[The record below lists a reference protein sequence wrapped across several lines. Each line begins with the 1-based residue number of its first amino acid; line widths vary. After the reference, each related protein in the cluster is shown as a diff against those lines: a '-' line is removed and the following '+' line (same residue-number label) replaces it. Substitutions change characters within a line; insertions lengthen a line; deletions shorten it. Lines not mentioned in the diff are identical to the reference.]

1 MKRFLILIMIF
12 VFRISAP
19 SAGTLDDFV
28 RGTWLTYWAFSD
40 EDTAYF
46 HCIPGVTSR
55 DSDQVDW
62 QREYSLLHEMNANL
76 VDAFLWF
83 EQSWM
88 EEVCNES
95 GGEIKMRVG
104 YETNY
109 RFEVT
114 DPYPPCPTQLD
125 SLNMTFW
132 LGCDCISGP
141 WCYHFVW
148 DSDDWPDQDWM
159 DGYEKAV
166 EYWDDSVYTD
176 ETGVFGY
183 GLAHEFTRKTTSLPL
198 TYKKYDTID
207 FMAGA
212 VDLLDGD
219 PDHLTSIVDGIWYKN
234 YGPDQGWKMPIR
246 PFFPDSVL
254 NLDVFEFFHYPYTW
268 PGLKISGESF
278 QEVID
283 DMLIWYDSTYIIL
296 TEPNKMPWL
305 AVIQTYASMDT
316 IYGLDACECIP
327 VLDGVDTVGGYWSNW
342 NVQPRGRRLPSREE
356 MRLQTFLAISR
367 GAKGALTFVYG
378 PSVGPDFG
386 PMVGLLD
393 YNGGAEDERREWFP
407 NSPDDPDN
415 FYTPYAFN
423 YDQGVSLYEHV
434 AELFGEIEQYGPL
447 LVKLR
452 ATAIASYGI
461 PDTLAWVN
469 GNASDWLVQLTDT
482 TYGDTAVHYWEAST
496 FIDTSVT
503 DSTDYLMFVNRVTST
518 GSSDNDT
525 SGWAP
530 ASYRE
535 VAAIFTRPTNYYP
548 VIQDIYTE
556 EIWFLS
562 DADSSAD
569 GKWWFTFADS
579 VGPGDGNI
587 YRITDVFKGPIT
599 DSTVLSHDVLLTRD
613 LVIDTNGILVI
624 EPGVTLY
631 IYPDWDENNQGFS
644 DSTIEIITK
653 GKLYANGTAFDSI
666 RFVPFADSP
675 EQGDWVGIYF
685 DEFTSGEFSYCSIRY
700 GDRGIEMR
708 RDADVNVSHCH
719 IGDNSTTGIYNYK
732 GSLDLVHSRVANNGI
747 YGLHGYLG
755 ADSVFNTKFAD
766 NVSYGIRIYGTDASS
781 DSTYILSDTITC
793 LSPSPNPSLYG
804 IKIDNNDRV
813 RISNCRV
820 QSYDQGGIYISS
832 SDCIVQ
838 HSDLRSNGNYGTYV
852 ANSSN
857 PYIRQC
863 NLANLPIGVKVT
875 GRSLPDIGIVSSIP
889 VDSGLSDFQGCS
901 QWYIYQ
907 DWLFGPNLLM
917 AEANYFGVGMPDTS
931 KFYGPI
937 DYIPYITY
945 DPFPKVTIDQQVP
958 YAFML
963 RSNYPNPFNPRT
975 TISFTLDQAA
985 HTTVTV
991 YNLLGRNVVTL
1002 AEEYL
1007 DVGEHTVIW
1016 DGRNSSGVPV
1026 ASGIYFYAI
1035 QSGEHFDSKK
1045 MTILR

>member
-1 MKRFLILIMIF
+1 MTKRDP
-12 VFRISAP
+12 V
-19 SAGTLDDFV
+19 
-28 RGTWLTYWAFSD
+28 
-40 EDTAYF
+40 
-46 HCIPGVTSR
+46 
-55 DSDQVDW
+55 QVDW
-62 QREYSLLHEMNANL
+62 DNELDLLSEMNVN
-76 VDAFLWF
+76 FIGGWIWF
-83 EQSWM
+83 DHAYM
-88 EEVCNES
+88 EEVCIES
-95 GGEIKMRVG
+95 GGEIKKHIGGDIDYMYRVS
-104 YETNY
+104 
-109 RFEVT
+109 
-114 DPYPPCPTQLD
+114 DPYPRCPTQFD
-125 SLNMTFW
+125 ILNLGYW
-132 LGCDCISGP
+132 L
-141 WCYHFVW
+141 WYECYA
-148 DSDDWPDQDWM
+148 WPDQDWK
-159 DGYEKAV
+159 DGYLRAV
-166 EYWDDSVYTD
+166 EHWVDTVDTLYTD
-176 ETGVFGY
+176 DVGVAGY
-183 GLAHEFTRKTTSLPL
+183 SLAHEFTHGNDGINL

-207 FMAGA
+207 FMAA
-212 VDLLDGD
+212 TVDTVDTD
-219 PDHLTSIVDGIWYKN
+219 PDHFTSMVDGPRD
-234 YGPDQGWKMPIR
+234 GVMPIK
-246 PFFPDSVL
+246 PFFPDSVP
-254 NLDVFEFFHYPYTW
+254 NLDVFEFFHYPYIW
-268 PGLKISGESF
+268 SVLKISGESF
-278 QEVID
+278 QEVVD
-283 DMLIWYDSTYIIL
+283 QMTVWYDSMHIIL
-296 TEPNKMPWL
+296 TEPNKMPWI
-305 AVIQTYASMDT
+305 ATIQTITSMHIVSD
-316 IYGLDACECIP
+316 DSACACIP
-327 VLDGVDTVGGYWSNW
+327 ILDGVDTVGGYWSGW
-342 NVQPRGRRLPSREE
+342 NVEPTYDFRLPSREE

-367 GAKGALTFVYG
+367 GAKGALTFVFG
-378 PSVGPDFG
+378 PSVAPGFG
-386 PMVGLLD
+386 PMIGLLD
-393 YNGGAEDERREWFP
+393 YNGGAQDVRREWFP

-423 YDQGVSLYEHV
+423 YDQGVSLYDHV
-434 AELFGEIEQYGPL
+434 AELFREIEEYGPL

-452 ATAIASYGI
+452 ATAIASYGV

-624 EPGVTLY
+624 DPGVTLY
-631 IYPDWDENNQGFS
+631 IYPDRDDNNQGFS

-653 GKLYANGTAFDSI
+653 GKIYANGAAYDSI

-675 EQGDWVGIYF
+675 EQGDWVGIYL

-719 IGDNSTTGIYNYK
+719 IGHNSTTGIYNYK
-732 GSLDLVHSRVANNGI
+732 GSLDLVHSKVANNGI
-747 YGLHGYLG
+747 YGLHGYLA

-766 NVSYGIRIYGTDASS
+766 NVSYGIRIYGINASN
-781 DSTYILSDTITC
+781 DSTHILSDTITC
-793 LSPSPNPSLYG
+793 LSPSSDPSLYG

-820 QSYDQGGIYISS
+820 QSYDQGGIYISG

-838 HSDLRSNGNYGTYV
+838 QSDLRSNVNYGVYV

-857 PYIRQC
+857 PYIRRC
-863 NLANLPIGVKVT
+863 NLANLSIGVKST
-875 GRSLPDIGIVSSIP
+875 GKSLPDIGVVSSVP
-889 VDSGLSDFQGCS
+889 VDSGLCDFEGCT
-901 QWYIYQ
+901 QWFIYH
-907 DWLFGPNLLM
+907 DWLFGPNILM
-917 AEANYFGVGMPDTS
+917 AEANYFGVGVPDTS

-937 DYIPYITY
+937 DYIPYITI
-945 DPFPKVTIDQQVP
+945 DPFPKVTIDQRVP
-958 YAFML
+958 YTFML
-963 RSNYPNPFNPRT
+963 RTNYPNPFNPRT

-985 HTTVTV
+985 HTMVTI
-991 YNLLGRNVVTL
+991 YNLLGQNVVTL
-1002 AEEYL
+1002 ADEYL
-1007 DVGEHTVIW
+1007 GEGEHTVIW
-1016 DGRNSSGVPV
+1016 DGKNSSGVPV